1 MIVVG
6 GKSLI
11 ARHFDRLPALKLD
24 LDYALWLFTV
34 AATLISATSLLGAL
48 VIYIIEQIRFLNGL
62 GLAFHGHNYLK
73 MLEIA
78 ALFGFAAAGLHFL
91 RIHLNIEPEGFE
103 VEIPSPIIADLPGT
117 QENWRFECV
126 SEMSLLV
133 SDEAP
138 VIAMR
143 RAPEK
148 LTEDLSAAFLQI
160 ISDPEIRFS
169 REKMEDTL
177 TIVAQHRLGPGVK
190 RVHMTSIRQRRMPVQ
205 QVDTSEDTSAEEPE
219 DASIEAHE
227 LDIFEGSDSCS

>member
-78 ALFGFAAAGLHFL
+78 ALFGFAAAGLNFL

-133 SDEAP
+133 SM
-138 VIAMR
+138 VQ
-143 RAPEK
+143 PEMLPQGRSLELARSIIVK
-148 LTEDLSAAFLQI
+148 HLKRPNFQSELVAAIED
-160 ISDPEIRFS
+160 PK
-169 REKMEDTL
+169 EKAVTL
-177 TIVAQHRLGPGVK
+177 RKFHERLNRSGFFG
-190 RVHMTSIRQRRMPVQ
+190 
-205 QVDTSEDTSAEEPE
+205 
-219 DASIEAHE
+219 
-227 LDIFEGSDSCS
+227 